1 MDVQG
6 GRQAATHANRSTGA
20 SRVTGTAGYI
30 TDIGYTANFYPET
43 APAHLAFAALVVGR
57 SPGGAARPA
66 RVLELGFGQG
76 FGLALLAAA
85 NPDVAFEGCDFNP
98 AHVAHARDLI
108 TSAGLVNLAV
118 TETSF
123 EAAATASGACDADV
137 VLLHG
142 VLSWV
147 AEETRDA
154 VLAILQRRMRAGAVL
169 YASYNCLPGWAQL
182 TPIQQLVL
190 AVKRQTTGGSE
201 QQIALAL
208 NCLGSLKQANAPFF
222 ASNPVAAAH
231 VERMLGMDRAY
242 LAHEYLD
249 DHAQPLQFADVA
261 AHVSAADLAYVASAT
276 LTENFSAFAMPANLQ
291 EPIART
297 HDEILRETIGDFAV
311 GKHFRRD
318 VFLRGTSPLDVAAR
332 RQHLVGLR
340 FALAVPRRRL
350 VFKFI
355 GPLSELIGR
364 EDFYGPIA
372 DRLAQGIASFD
383 DLLALPAFGE
393 GAVDRLVECLALLI
407 HSGQV
412 LPIVAPVLVDPEP
425 ARRFNRMIV
434 AHARAGRLY
443 GFLASPVAGTGVR
456 VDDFGLLTLA
466 AVFDGK
472 ADTPADAAR
481 HGLSIITALG
491 RRPLDQGRPIED
503 DEAATAFL
511 AARMGA
517 VIEDDVPLW
526 RRLGML

>member
-1 MDVQG
+1 MT
-6 GRQAATHANRSTGA
+6 QAR
-20 SRVTGTAGYI
+20 GYV
-30 TDIGYTANFYPET
+30 TDIGYTAGFYPET
-43 APAHLAFAALVVGR
+43 APAHLAFAALVAGR
-57 SPGGAARPA
+57 APGGAARPA

-108 TSAGLVNLAV
+108 ASASLANLAA

-123 EAAATASGACDADV
+123 EAAAASPGACDADV

-147 AEETRDA
+147 AAETREA
-154 VLAILQRRMRAGAVL
+154 VLAILKRRMRSSAAL
-169 YASYNCLPGWAQL
+169 YVSYNCLPGWAQL
-182 TPIQQLVL
+182 TPIRQLIL
-190 AVKRQTTGGSE
+190 AIKRQTGGGSE
-201 QQIALAL
+201 QQIAQVL

-261 AHVSAADLAYVASAT
+261 AHVSTADLAYVASAT
-276 LTENFSAFAMPANLQ
+276 LTENFNAFAMPANLQ

-297 HDEILRETIGDFAV
+297 HDEILRQTIGDFAV

-318 VFLRGTSPLDVAAR
+318 IFLRGDSTLDAAAR
-332 RQHLVGLR
+332 RQHLAGLR

-350 VFKFI
+350 VLKFL
-355 GPLSELIGR
+355 GPLTELLGK
-364 EDFYGPIA
+364 DNFYAPIA
-372 DRLAQGIASFD
+372 DRLADRIATFEE
-383 DLLALPAFGE
+383 LLALPVFGPDATE
-393 GAVDRLVECLALLI
+393 RLIECLALLV

-412 LPIVAPVLVDPEP
+412 LVVAAPP
-425 ARRFNRMIV
+425 ATDMAPAQRFNRLIV
-434 AHARAGRLY
+434 DRARRGQIY
-443 GFLASPVAGTGVR
+443 GYLASPVARTGVR
-456 VDDFGLLTLA
+456 VDDFALLTLA

-472 ADTPADAAR
+472 DDTAVTAAQ
-481 HGLSIITALG
+481 HGLSLITALG
-491 RRPLDQGRPIED
+491 RRPLDNGRPIERD
-503 DEAATAFL
+503 DDAVAFL
-511 AARMGA
+511 AARMEP
-517 VIEDDVPLW
+517 VIAEDIPLW